1 MIQKKISILIIG
13 SNNKYSIES
22 FYKKAFNSIG
32 INKIYLCSNDIYF
45 YLYSLFS
52 SMRVKFLY
60 NLIKPIYESKINSFL
75 RKIESIDLIIIFKGI
90 EINKDFLI
98 KLKIRYPATKII
110 NIYTDDPF
118 NLKSPST
125 SSSLLLNSIPV
136 YDFFFI
142 WSKKIKSKLRKKYKF
157 HKIFYYLPF
166 GYDQSASSVIKK
178 KIDINFISFIASSDK
193 YRENI
198 IKRIKRIKLN
208 IFGNSWSSN
217 LPNHSINTFV
227 HGKKLMD
234 IIAKSYASIN
244 ILRKQN
250 LTSHNMKTFEIPAM
264 GGLLVTTR
272 SKEQNLFFPE
282 NKGSIMFSS
291 VNELEKKILFLR
303 KNQNIAVN
311 IRKKGF
317 ELSHKHSYKNRAKY
331 ILKTIYQG
339 NV

>member
-1 MIQKKISILIIG
+1 MIPKKISILIIG
-13 SNNKYSIES
+13 SNNKNSLEI
-22 FYKKAFNSIG
+22 FYKKSFYSIG
-32 INKIYLCSNDIYF
+32 IKKIYFFSNNIYF
-45 YLYSLFS
+45 YLYCLFS
-52 SMRVKFLY
+52 SMRAKFLY
-60 NLIKPIYESKINSFL
+60 HLIRPIYENRINFFLKKIG
-75 RKIESIDLIIIFKGI
+75 SIDLIIIFKGI

-98 KLKIRYPATKII
+98 KLKNRYPAAKII

-118 NLKSPST
+118 NLRSVST
-125 SSSLLLNSIPV
+125 SSSLLLSSIPV

-142 WSKKIKSKLRKKYKF
+142 WSKKIKFKLRKKYKYR
-157 HKIFYYLPF
+157 KIFYYLPF
-166 GYDQSASSVIKK
+166 GYNQRASYVIKK

-193 YRENI
+193 YRENM
-198 IKRIKRIKLN
+198 IKRIKSIKLN

-227 HGKKLMD
+227 HGKKLID

-282 NKGSIMFSS
+282 NKASIMFNSAK
-291 VNELEKKILFLR
+291 ELEKKILFLR
-303 KNQNIAVN
+303 KNQKIALN